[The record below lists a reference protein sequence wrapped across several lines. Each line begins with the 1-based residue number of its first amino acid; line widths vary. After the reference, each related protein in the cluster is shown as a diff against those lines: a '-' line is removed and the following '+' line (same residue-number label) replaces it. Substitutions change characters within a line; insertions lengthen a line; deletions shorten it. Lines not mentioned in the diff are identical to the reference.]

1 MTRIDLTT
9 RELHELVAPVLPHA
23 STDKELPELGV
34 IRVEVRD
41 SVVYAVATDRYTMA
55 VTRHRVFD
63 TADDTVI
70 SIDRSDAA
78 AMLKLFK
85 YTKDDDPQLKLVI
98 DKVPVPVH
106 DRGGSVNGLGLTV
119 QSEDGNKLILHGHA
133 GEILDTWRAR
143 LGGIIHREQKPAA
156 PALFLTPSFLPR
168 WTKAAR
174 KGERLSVFIGADPID
189 PIVIRVENHF
199 IGVWMPAGHLDAG
212 EDLLSDSPWCRELP
226 ASADGRSFDDSV
238 LETPAA
244 ADPVEDPREG
254 ADWFRALVL
263 DAAKLVV
270 ETQFGSTSMVQRKLR
285 VGFATAAKLLSALE
299 EAGVVGPA
307 EGTRARDVLARPD
320 QIDDVLATL
329 KNGEIFEASDD

>member
-34 IRVEVRD
+34 IRLEVRE

-55 VTRHRVFD
+55 ATRHRIFD
-63 TADDTVI
+63 GADDTTI

-85 YTKDDDPQLKLVI
+85 YTKDEDPQLKLVI
-98 DKVPVPVH
+98 DTVPVAVH
-106 DRGGSVNGLGLTV
+106 DRGESVNRLGLTV

-133 GEILDTWRAR
+133 DEVLAAWRRR
-143 LGGIIHREQKPAA
+143 LGGIIHREQTPAS
-156 PALFLTPSFLPR
+156 PALFLTPSYLPR

-174 KGERLSVFIGADPID
+174 KGERLSVFVGPDATD
-189 PIVIRVENHF
+189 PIVIRVEDHF

-226 ASADGRSFDDSV
+226 ATGEETLGEDV
-238 LETPAA
+238 LQTPVATE
-244 ADPVEDPREG
+244 PVEDPREG
-254 ADWFRALVL
+254 ADWFRALVIE
-263 DAAKLVV
+263 AAELVIS
-270 ETQFGSTSMVQRKLR
+270 TQFGSVSMVQRKLR
-285 VGFATAAKLLSALE
+285 VGFATAERLLLTLE

-307 EGTRARDVLARPD
+307 DGSKARDVLVRQD
-320 QIDDVLATL
+320 QVDDVIAAL
-329 KNGEIFEASDD
+329 KNGEAFGGPDAS